1 MIRQTTEK
9 RENMEELFNTPQK
22 IRCRDCACLTEG
34 KNKTWKCDECGK
46 DIHDIP
52 DDECP
57 ESIG

>member
-1 MIRQTTEK
+1 
-9 RENMEELFNTPQK
+9 MEELFNTPQK

-34 KNKTWKCDECGK
+34 KDKTWKCDECGK

-57 ESIG
+57 ENIV